1 MRMTAVARLRLFTTI
16 RDHLGMHVK
25 KLHARMTRK
34 VYQAGATVRNCDGSC
49 CLKGSVA
56 SVDEYER
63 IMAHKK
69 LIAPYMT
76 SRARNKPDRWFEARV
91 KKDPDYLC
99 GKAVATRVLDGQC
112 VFLRDDRLCALH
124 VAGEKELGT
133 PFKLK
138 PAICL
143 LWPLCVVDG
152 ELDVGY
158 ASFTGRKQCC
168 APVREGARTIYD
180 VIGPDDGS
188 IRMMAKAEN
197 TRGGSGEMPPKLPR
211 R

>member
-1 MRMTAVARLRLFTTI
+1 MNAEARRRLFTTI
-16 RDHLGMHVK
+16 RDHLGMHVR
-25 KLHARMTRK
+25 KLHARMSRK
-34 VYQAGATVRNCDGSC
+34 VYQEGASVRQCDGSC

-56 SVDEYER
+56 SADEHTR
-63 IMAHKK
+63 IMKHAR

-76 SRARNKPDRWFEARV
+76 SRVRNKPERWFEARV

-99 GKAVATRVLDGQC
+99 GKAVATRVLDGAC
-112 VFLRDDRLCALH
+112 VFLRSDRLCALH

-158 ASFTGRKQCC
+158 ASFTRRRECC
-168 APVREGARTIYD
+168 APVRAGARTIYD
-180 VIGPDDGS
+180 VIGPDDAS
-188 IRMMAKAEN
+188 IRMMARPEN
-197 TRGGSGEMPPKLPR
+197 TRGGARLK
-211 R
+211 